1 MRYFDFQCDNNTY
14 NIFTLL
20 HFPDSQ
26 AYAMNLCSVECG
38 LASNGKKRQSFS
50 PSILAYAFPSLVAAT
65 GNNHINGNRLL
76 PQANRRTKIIF
87 RSLHDDYAIHLFS
100 SLDFFGLLYVYRTHY
115 QWYA

>member
-1 MRYFDFQCDNNTY
+1 MLGRMWSRIEREKKTV
-14 NIFTLL
+14 IFPK
-20 HFPDSQ
+20 HFGVRIPVTG
-26 AYAMNLCSVECG
+26 C
-38 LASNGKKRQSFS
+38 
-50 PSILAYAFPSLVAAT
+50 